1 MDLSKIEFGVF
12 MKKECFHFE
21 EGFTYVNHGAYGE
34 VPLKIRD
41 KQKQLLDVLNDNPG
55 VFYRQTN
62 KQLYNASIDAAAKFL
77 GADPANLVFVQN
89 ATTGANTVLKS
100 FPWQKGDEILASTYT
115 YKAVEYACRKVAE
128 FSTGGHI
135 HQFEI
140 RFPIKDESEVVDSM
154 TSFLDK
160 HPRIKLVVLDHIT
173 SPTALVFPVKK
184 MITECRKR
192 GVLVLIDAA
201 HAPGQ
206 LEINLEQLDPDFYTG
221 NFHKWV
227 FTPRGCAI
235 LWIRKDHQS
244 WCTPLVTS
252 HMYKKG
258 IQSEYRVQGTRDD
271 IPYFLVP
278 DSIQFY
284 QDVGGR
290 DKIVQYTKTLLDKAS
305 VLIAERL
312 KTEVLQIPKSMEAPG
327 MRLVL
332 LPEFEGYEKNWEGSK
347 NLYMDIMNKYK
358 INCAI
363 YPVQDELYLRLSAN
377 IYNHM
382 ADYEK
387 IADLLCKLTRNR

>member
-1 MDLSKIEFGVF
+1 MELSGIEFGAA

-21 EGFTYVNHGAYGE
+21 DGFTFINHGSFGV
-34 VPLKIRD
+34 VPTKIRE

-62 KQLYNASIDAAAKFL
+62 VELFQRSIDAAAKFL
-77 GADPANLVFVQN
+77 GADPSNLVFVQN
-89 ATTGANTVLKS
+89 ATAGVNSVLKS
-100 FPWQKGDEILASTYT
+100 FPWQKGDEILASIYT

-128 FSTGGHI
+128 FPTGGHI

-140 RFPIKDESEVVDSM
+140 RFPIKDESEVVDNM

-184 MITECRKR
+184 MIAECRKR

-235 LWIRKDHQS
+235 LWIRKDHQN

-258 IQSEYRVQGTRDD
+258 IQLEYRVQGTRDD

-290 DKIVQYTKTLLDKAS
+290 DKIVQYTNALLDKAS

-312 KTEVLQIPKSMEAPG
+312 NTEVLQIPKSMEAPG

-332 LPEFEGYEKNWEGSK
+332 LPEFEGYEKTWEGSEK
-347 NLYMDIMNKYK
+347 MYMDIMNKYK

-387 IADLLCKLTRNR
+387 IADLLCNLTRKS